1 MSHSLFIS
9 LSRHTALEKNR
20 PLLPPS
26 NLPGVVF
33 VMLSFIRRGSVLTET
48 KAGGLPMQQR
58 RGLFVQFRM
67 LRFTSKQNKKP
78 AATGHSHGRAMH
90 ALVSLLVGHTSAK
103 SMTHLFIDP
112 VYHREQTRMP
122 HRQDALRG
130 NDPKTIL

>member
-33 VMLSFIRRGSVLTET
+33 AMLSFIRRGSVLTET

-90 ALVSLLVGHTSAK
+90 ALVSLLVIRILHTHYTLPTYENT
-103 SMTHLFIDP
+103 MCTVI
-112 VYHREQTRMP
+112 VHRAT
-122 HRQDALRG
+122 
-130 NDPKTIL
+130 